1 MNEEILSQ
9 ILLSLK
15 QQRPEDENGDFF
27 KAEKTED
34 TAVGLLFDVKEQLNY
49 INAELSYFRLNYKFK
64 SHIENA
70 ELGITTAIADMHNDL
85 RQEVR
90 DVQIVLAGIKV
101 ALWVL
106 ILIVLVGVAH
116 IW

>member
-15 QQRPEDENGDFF
+15 QQRSEDENANSS

-34 TAVGLLFDVKEQLNY
+34 MTVGLLFDVKEQLNS
-49 INAELSYFRLNYKFK
+49 IKEDLNYFRLNNKSQ

-70 ELGITTAIADMHNDL
+70 EFGITTAIADMHNDM
-85 RQEVR
+85 RQEIR
-90 DVQIVLAGIKV
+90 DVQIVLAGIKL

-106 ILIVLVGVAH
+106 I
-116 IW
+116 